1 MAKGTIITGLDIG
14 SSKISAV
21 VCHALPSLDGK
32 MDIIGVGVANSKG
45 LRRGVV
51 VDINAT
57 ATAIREAISE
67 AELMAGINIESV
79 CLGISGEHV
88 IGQTSRGV
96 ITVKNTSQI
105 TKGRCRTGYSF
116 GKGNSTLSLK
126 GRIFFT
132 YLNKTLLLTWTLK

>member
-21 VCHALPSLDGK
+21 VCHALPSLDGQ
-32 MDIIGVGVANSKG
+32 MEIIGVGVSKSRG

-51 VDINAT
+51 VDIKAT

-67 AELMAGINIESV
+67 AELMAGVNIESV

-88 IGQTSRGV
+88 NGQTSRGV
-96 ITVKNTSQI
+96 YNSQKYF
-105 TKGRCRTGYSF
+105 TDNKG
-116 GKGNSTLSLK
+116 
-126 GRIFFT
+126 
-132 YLNKTLLLTWTLK
+132 